1 MRGLRSTLILL
12 VLFLGLAGYIYFVER
27 NRPATADVP
36 AKQKVFTVD
45 SAKIQEIRLKAAS
58 GETSVLRKSGD
69 RWQMVEPT
77 TTAADDTELSSITSN
92 LASLEIQRVVEEA
105 PSDLKTYGLAEPRIE
120 VAFKAEGDKEFRRL
134 LIGEKTAT
142 GGDLYAKL
150 GDDKKVFLIA
160 GYLEGTFNRTPFD
173 LRDKAVLRFDRD
185 KIDLVELRTTTHRVK
200 LAKSEGNWLV
210 VEPWRAR
217 ADYGFVEGLIGRL
230 STAQMKAITAQEAQD
245 LGRYGLAP
253 PEVVATVA
261 AGSAR
266 ATLEIGRKSDDGNY
280 YARDAS
286 RPLVFTIDS
295 LLVEDLKK
303 SPADYRRKDIFDYRS
318 FNATRFEVTRN
329 GQTVVFEKTKA
340 SDKDTE
346 EVWRQVSPT
355 KADIDRTKFEDA
367 LSKFSY
373 LRADAWV
380 DSRANTG
387 LQAPELAIAVR
398 YEDGKK
404 QERVEF
410 GRAGGAVYAAPAGEP
425 GAARLP
431 VKDFDDAVAALDAV
445 LKQAAPAQTEKSTGQ
460 GGATPVK
467 K

>member
-1 MRGLRSTLILL
+1 MRGVRSTLILL
-12 VLFLGLAGYIYFVER
+12 VVFVGLASYIYFVER
-27 NRPATADVP
+27 KRPAGSEFPT
-36 AKQKVFTVD
+36 KEKVFAVE
-45 SAKIQEIRLKAAS
+45 SSKIQEIRIKAAS
-58 GETSVLRKSGD
+58 GETSLLRRSGD
-69 RWQMVEPT
+69 KWQMVEPT
-77 TTAADDTELSSITSN
+77 ATAADETELSSITSN

-105 PSDLKTYGLAEPRIE
+105 AADLKPYGLAEPRIE
-120 VAFKAEGDKEFRRL
+120 VAFKAEGDKDYRRL
-134 LIGEKTAT
+134 FIGEKTAT

-150 GDDKKVFLIA
+150 ATDKKVFLIA

-173 LRDKAVLRFDRD
+173 LRDKAVLHFDRD
-185 KIDLVELRTTTHRVK
+185 KIDIVEVQTAGHTIK
-200 LAKSEGNWLV
+200 LAKSEGNWLL

-230 STAQMKAITAQEAQD
+230 STAQMKAITAQEATD
-245 LGRYGLAP
+245 LARYGLAK
-253 PEVVATVA
+253 PEVVATLG
-261 AGSAR
+261 AGSTRAR
-266 ATLEIGRKSDDGNY
+266 LEIGRKTDEGAH

-295 LLVEDLKK
+295 LLVDDLKK
-303 SPADYRRKDIFDYRS
+303 GPADYRRKDIFDYRA
-318 FNATRFEVTRN
+318 FNATRFEVIRS
-329 GQTVVFEKTKA
+329 GQTLVFEKTKA

-346 EVWRQVSPT
+346 PVWRQVAPAA
-355 KADIDRTKFEDA
+355 ADIDRTKFEDA

-373 LRADAWV
+373 LRAEAWV

-387 LQAPELAIAVR
+387 LSAPELVIAVR

-410 GRAGGAVYAAPAGEP
+410 GRSGGTVYAAPAGEP

-431 VKDFDDAVAALDAV
+431 AKEFDEAVAALDAV
-445 LKQAAPAQTEKSTGQ
+445 LKPAPAQTDKAAAKPE
-460 GGATPVK
+460 TPTK